1 MNVFDPRFHA
11 WLSRETGIDPA
22 SLGNDFVARA
32 LAERIAAT
40 QPGAG
45 GEAAQAGRP
54 QPAIT
59 DEAVDAYW
67 QCLNAS
73 ADERRALIELF
84 VVPETWFFRERE
96 AFAALARL
104 GAQRLFAEP
113 ARALRILSAP
123 CSTGEE
129 PYSAA
134 MALLDAGIDPSRFE
148 IDALD
153 ISARAIAHAQRGR
166 YGRNSFRGHV
176 LGFRDLH
183 FKAAADGWVL
193 DERVRAC
200 VRFRQANLLDLLG
213 CAGEPYDFVFCRNV
227 LIYFDRDAQDR
238 VVRIVEEQ
246 LDARGI
252 LFVGPAETGVVMRQ
266 GLASAQIPLAFAFR
280 KPAVEAAAR
289 PGAGGVGARRG
300 GAARRRGERGKC
312 GRGGRRSRVDVR
324 RHAARDR
331 ARMVLRRRLADA
343 RADRARDR
351 RRAVR
356 VRIVRRVARVR
367 AGRHAFR
374 AVRAAC
380 ASGRCRRTPGRHIR
394 ARAGR
399 GGARRRSARAHG
411 RRRAFCDR
419 AACERIR
426 DGLDGGRRVLARTRC
441 RACAGRLVRAGAR
454 RCACGARGAVRGCR
468 GRRAR
473 GVRCAAGGSADAAG
487 SPRRHAMPARRP
499 ARRRRSIT
507 RSTPRGPCSARPP
520 SPPASRRRRSRRAR

>member
-289 PGAGGVGARRG
+289 PGAGGVGVRRG
-300 GAARRRGERGKC
+300 GA
-312 GRGGRRSRVDVR
+312 
-324 RHAARDR
+324 
-331 ARMVLRRRLADA
+331 
-343 RADRARDR
+343 
-351 RRAVR
+351 
-356 VRIVRRVARVR
+356 
-367 AGRHAFR
+367 
-374 AVRAAC
+374 
-380 ASGRCRRTPGRHIR
+380 
-394 ARAGR
+394 
-399 GGARRRSARAHG
+399 
-411 RRRAFCDR
+411 
-419 AACERIR
+419 
-426 DGLDGGRRVLARTRC
+426 
-441 RACAGRLVRAGAR
+441 
-454 RCACGARGAVRGCR
+454 
-468 GRRAR
+468 
-473 GVRCAAGGSADAAG
+473 
-487 SPRRHAMPARRP
+487 
-499 ARRRRSIT
+499 
-507 RSTPRGPCSARPP
+507 
-520 SPPASRRRRSRRAR
+520 